1 MYFIGLIT
9 LLVYDQSINSTGEV
23 TLELREKRTKNRPDR
38 QIENKRQNGGGGGGG
53 YMYL

>member
-23 TLELREKRTKNRPDR
+23 TLELREKDKIKNRPDR
-38 QIENKRQNGGGGGGG
+38 QIV
-53 YMYL
+53 

>member
-23 TLELREKRTKNRPDR
+23 TLKREREKK
-38 QIENKRQNGGGGGGG
+38 K
-53 YMYL
+53 

>member
-9 LLVYDQSINSTGEV
+9 LLVYNQSINSTGEV
-23 TLELREKRTKNRPDR
+23 TLELREKKNRPDR
-38 QIENKRQNGGGGGGG
+38 QIEKKGKNGGGGGGG